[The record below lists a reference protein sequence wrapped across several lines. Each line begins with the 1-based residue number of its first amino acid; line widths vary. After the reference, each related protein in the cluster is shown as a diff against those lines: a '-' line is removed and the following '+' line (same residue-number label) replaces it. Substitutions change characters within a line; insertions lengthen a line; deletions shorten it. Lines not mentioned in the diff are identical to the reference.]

1 MLAFFCDNATKIPTF
16 VPSKQNEMKRKY
28 AIVGVGGIG
37 GYYGGRLAQSGQEV
51 HFLCRSDYQ
60 HIKEHGLQVESV
72 KGDFHLTQVNAY
84 NDAQQMPACDVVL
97 VCTKTLSNNQL
108 KDILPPILHPDSLVI
123 LVQNG
128 LGLEQ
133 ALEKDLPD
141 INLAGATAFI
151 CSFKTGPGKVHHAEY
166 GELSLS
172 PYKSSLK
179 PYRPFVGELLHQ
191 VSSDLQQAGIPT
203 QYIEDLNFLRWKKL
217 VWNIP
222 YNGLT
227 VLMNASTDK
236 LTFDADSRQLLKDLM
251 TEVIEAADACGAHIP
266 ADFVDKMIRSTEKM
280 TPYSPSM
287 KLDYEASRP
296 MEIDTMYTCPILT
309 ARAAGYEMKK
319 TAVLEQQLRFKEQYR
334 L

>member
-1 MLAFFCDNATKIPTF
+1 
-16 VPSKQNEMKRKY
+16 MKRKY

-60 HIKEHGLQVESV
+60 HIKEHGLKVESV

-84 NDAQQMPACDVVL
+84 NDAKQMPPCDVIL
-97 VCTKTLSNNQL
+97 VCTKTLSNHQL
-108 KDILPPILHPDSLVI
+108 KEILPPLVHQDSLVI

-128 LGLEQ
+128 LGMEQ
-133 ALEKDLPD
+133 ALSREFS
-141 INLAGATAFI
+141 NLSIAGATAFI
-151 CSFKTGPGKVHHAEY
+151 CSFKVGQGHIRHAEY

-172 PYKSSLK
+172 PYHACVADSLK
-179 PYRPFVGELLHQ
+179 Q
-191 VSSDLQQAGIPT
+191 VALDLQQAGIPT
-203 QYIEDLNFLRWKKL
+203 QYVDDLNYLRWKKL

-236 LTFDADSRQLLKDLM
+236 LTFDADSRPLLQDLM
-251 TEVIEAADACGAHIP
+251 REVIEAAAVCGATIP
-266 ADFVDKMIRSTEKM
+266 FDFIDKMIASTEKM

-296 MEIDTMYTCPILT
+296 MEIDTMYTCPIQT

-319 TAVLEQQLRFKEQYR
+319 TAVLEQQLRFKEKYR

>member
-1 MLAFFCDNATKIPTF
+1 
-16 VPSKQNEMKRKY
+16 MKRKY

-37 GYYGGRLAQSGQEV
+37 GYYGGRLAQSGQDV

-60 HIKEHGLQVESV
+60 YIKEHGLKVESV

-84 NDAQQMPACDVVL
+84 NDAKQMPPCDVIL
-97 VCTKTLSNNQL
+97 VCTKTLSNYQL

-141 INLAGATAFI
+141 IKIAGATAFI
-151 CSFKTGPGKVHHAEY
+151 CSFKVRQGYIRHAEY

-172 PYKSSLK
+172 PYHACVADSLK
-179 PYRPFVGELLHQ
+179 Q
-191 VSSDLQQAGIPT
+191 VALDLQQAGIPT
-203 QYIEDLNFLRWKKL
+203 QYVDDLNYLRWKKL

-236 LTFDADSRQLLKDLM
+236 LTFDADSRPLLRDLM
-251 TEVIEAADACGAHIP
+251 REVIEAAAACGATIP
-266 ADFVDKMIRSTEKM
+266 FDFIDKMIASTEKM

-296 MEIDTMYTCPILT
+296 MEIDTMYTCPIQT

-319 TAVLEQQLRFKEQYR
+319 TAVLEQQLRFKEKHR

>member
-1 MLAFFCDNATKIPTF
+1 
-16 VPSKQNEMKRKY
+16 MKRRY

-60 HIKEHGLQVESV
+60 HIKEHGLKVESV

-84 NDAQQMPACDVVL
+84 NDAKQMPPCDVIL
-97 VCTKTLSNNQL
+97 VCTKTLSNHQL
-108 KDILPPILHPDSLVI
+108 KEILPSLVHQDSLVI

-128 LGLEQ
+128 LGMEQ
-133 ALEKDLPD
+133 TLAQALPD
-141 INLAGATAFI
+141 IKIAGATAFI
-151 CSFKTGPGKVHHAEY
+151 CSFKVGQGHIRHAEY

-172 PYKSSLK
+172 PYHACVADSLK
-179 PYRPFVGELLHQ
+179 Q
-191 VSSDLQQAGIPT
+191 VALDLQQAGIPT
-203 QYIEDLNFLRWKKL
+203 QYVDDLNYLRWKKL

-236 LTFDADSRQLLKDLM
+236 LTFDADSRPLLQDLM
-251 TEVIEAADACGAHIP
+251 REVIEAAAACGATIP
-266 ADFVDKMIRSTEKM
+266 FDFIDKMIASTEKM

-319 TAVLEQQLRFKEQYR
+319 TAVLEQQLRFKEKYR

>member
-1 MLAFFCDNATKIPTF
+1 
-16 VPSKQNEMKRKY
+16 MKRRY

-37 GYYGGRLAQSGQEV
+37 GYYGGRLAQSGQDV

-60 HIKEHGLQVESV
+60 HIKSQGLQVDSV
-72 KGDFHLTQVNAY
+72 KGDFVLPQVNAY
-84 NDAQQMPACDVVL
+84 NDAKQMPPCDVIL
-97 VCTKTLSNNQL
+97 VCTKTLSNYQL
-108 KDILPPILHPDSLVI
+108 KEILPSLVHQDSIVI
-123 LVQNG
+123 LIQNG
-128 LGLEQ
+128 LGMEQ
-133 ALEKDLPD
+133 TLAQTLPD
-141 INLAGATAFI
+141 IKIAGATAFI
-151 CSFKTGPGKVHHAEY
+151 CSFKVGQGHIRHAEY

-172 PYKSSLK
+172 PYHACVADSLK
-179 PYRPFVGELLHQ
+179 Q
-191 VSSDLQQAGIPT
+191 VALDLQQAGIPT
-203 QYIEDLNFLRWKKL
+203 QYVDDLNYLRWKKL

-236 LTFDADSRQLLKDLM
+236 LTFDADTRRLLQDLM
-251 TEVIEAADACGAHIP
+251 REVIEAAAACGATIP
-266 ADFVDKMIRSTEKM
+266 FDFIDKMIASTEKM

-296 MEIDTMYTCPILT
+296 MEIDTMYTCPIQT

-319 TAVLEQQLRFKEQYR
+319 TAVLEQQLRFKEKYR

>member
-1 MLAFFCDNATKIPTF
+1 
-16 VPSKQNEMKRKY
+16 MKRKY

-37 GYYGGRLAQSGQEV
+37 GYYGGRLAQSGQDV

-60 HIKEHGLQVESV
+60 YIKEHGLKVESV

-84 NDAQQMPACDVVL
+84 NDAKQMPPCDVIL
-97 VCTKTLSNNQL
+97 VCTKTLSNYQL
-108 KDILPPILHPDSLVI
+108 KEILPSLVHQDSIVI
-123 LVQNG
+123 LIQNG
-128 LGLEQ
+128 LGMEQ
-133 ALEKDLPD
+133 TLAQALPD
-141 INLAGATAFI
+141 IKIAGATAFI
-151 CSFKTGPGKVHHAEY
+151 CSFKVGQGHIRHAEY

-172 PYKSSLK
+172 PYQACVADSLK
-179 PYRPFVGELLHQ
+179 Q
-191 VSSDLQQAGIPT
+191 VALDLQQAGIPT
-203 QYIEDLNFLRWKKL
+203 QYVDDLNYLRWKKL

-227 VLMNASTDK
+227 VLMNASTDQ

-251 TEVIEAADACGAHIP
+251 REVIEAAAACGATIP
-266 ADFVDKMIRSTEKM
+266 FDFIDKMIASTEKM

-319 TAVLEQQLRFKEQYR
+319 TAVLEQQLRFKEKHR

>member
-1 MLAFFCDNATKIPTF
+1 
-16 VPSKQNEMKRKY
+16 MKRRY

-60 HIKEHGLQVESV
+60 YIKNHGLKVESV

-84 NDAQQMPACDVVL
+84 NDAKQMPPCDVIL
-97 VCTKTLSNNQL
+97 VCTKTLSNHQL
-108 KDILPPILHPDSLVI
+108 KEILPSLVHQDSLVI

-128 LGLEQ
+128 LGMEQ
-133 ALEKDLPD
+133 TLAQALPD
-141 INLAGATAFI
+141 IKIAGATAFI
-151 CSFKTGPGKVHHAEY
+151 CSFKVGQGHIRHAEY

-172 PYKSSLK
+172 PYHACVADSLK
-179 PYRPFVGELLHQ
+179 Q
-191 VSSDLQQAGIPT
+191 VALDLQQAGIPT
-203 QYIEDLNFLRWKKL
+203 QYVDDLNYLRWKKL

-236 LTFDADSRQLLKDLM
+236 LTFDADSRPLLQDLM
-251 TEVIEAADACGAHIP
+251 REVIEAAAACGATIP
-266 ADFVDKMIRSTEKM
+266 FDFIDKMIASTEKM

-319 TAVLEQQLRFKEQYR
+319 TAVLEQQLRFKEKYR

>member
-1 MLAFFCDNATKIPTF
+1 
-16 VPSKQNEMKRKY
+16 MKRRY

-60 HIKEHGLQVESV
+60 HIKEHGLKVESV

-84 NDAQQMPACDVVL
+84 NDAKQMPPCDVIL
-97 VCTKTLSNNQL
+97 VCTKTLSNYQL
-108 KDILPPILHPDSLVI
+108 KEILPSLVHQDSLVI

-128 LGLEQ
+128 LGMEQ
-133 ALEKDLPD
+133 TLAQALPD
-141 INLAGATAFI
+141 IKIAGATAFI
-151 CSFKTGPGKVHHAEY
+151 CSFKVGQGHIRHAEY

-172 PYKSSLK
+172 PYHACVADSLK
-179 PYRPFVGELLHQ
+179 Q
-191 VSSDLQQAGIPT
+191 VALDLQQAGIPT
-203 QYIEDLNFLRWKKL
+203 QYVDDLNYLRWKKL

-236 LTFDADSRQLLKDLM
+236 LTFDADSRPLLQDLM
-251 TEVIEAADACGAHIP
+251 REVIEAAAACGATIP
-266 ADFVDKMIRSTEKM
+266 FDFIDKMIASTEKM

-319 TAVLEQQLRFKEQYR
+319 TAVLEQQLRFKEKHR

>member
-1 MLAFFCDNATKIPTF
+1 
-16 VPSKQNEMKRKY
+16 MKRRY

-60 HIKEHGLQVESV
+60 YIKNHGLKVESV

-84 NDAQQMPACDVVL
+84 NDAKQMPPCDVIL
-97 VCTKTLSNNQL
+97 VCTKTLSNHQL
-108 KDILPPILHPDSLVI
+108 KEILPSLVHQDSLVI

-128 LGLEQ
+128 LGMEQ
-133 ALEKDLPD
+133 TLAQALPD
-141 INLAGATAFI
+141 IKIAGATAFI
-151 CSFKTGPGKVHHAEY
+151 CSFKVGQGHIRHAEY

-172 PYKSSLK
+172 PYHACVADSLK
-179 PYRPFVGELLHQ
+179 Q
-191 VSSDLQQAGIPT
+191 VALDLQQAGIPT
-203 QYIEDLNFLRWKKL
+203 QYVDDLNYLRWKKL

-227 VLMNASTDK
+227 VLMNVSTDK
-236 LTFDADSRQLLKDLM
+236 LTFDADSRPLLQDLM
-251 TEVIEAADACGAHIP
+251 REVIEAAAACGATIP
-266 ADFVDKMIRSTEKM
+266 FDFIDKMIASTEKM

-319 TAVLEQQLRFKEQYR
+319 TAVLEQQLRFKEKYR

>member
-1 MLAFFCDNATKIPTF
+1 
-16 VPSKQNEMKRKY
+16 MKRKY

-60 HIKEHGLQVESV
+60 HIKEHGLKVESV
-72 KGDFHLTQVNAY
+72 KGDFHLTQVNAH
-84 NDAQQMPACDVVL
+84 NDAKQMPPCDVIL
-97 VCTKTLSNNQL
+97 VCTKTLSNYQL
-108 KDILPPILHPDSLVI
+108 KEILPPLVHQDSLVI

-128 LGLEQ
+128 LGMEQ
-133 ALEKDLPD
+133 TLAQALPD
-141 INLAGATAFI
+141 IKIAGATAFI
-151 CSFKTGPGKVHHAEY
+151 CSFKVGQGHIRHAEY

-172 PYKSSLK
+172 PYHACVADSLK
-179 PYRPFVGELLHQ
+179 Q
-191 VSSDLQQAGIPT
+191 VALDLQQAGIPT
-203 QYIEDLNFLRWKKL
+203 QYVDDLNYLRWKKL

-236 LTFDADSRQLLKDLM
+236 LTFDADSRPLLQDLM
-251 TEVIEAADACGAHIP
+251 REVIEAAAACGATIP
-266 ADFVDKMIRSTEKM
+266 FDFIDKMIASTEKM

-296 MEIDTMYTCPILT
+296 MEIDTM
-309 ARAAGYEMKK
+309 K
-319 TAVLEQQLRFKEQYR
+319 
-334 L
+334 

>member
-1 MLAFFCDNATKIPTF
+1 
-16 VPSKQNEMKRKY
+16 MKRKY

-60 HIKEHGLQVESV
+60 HIKEHGLKVESV

-84 NDAQQMPACDVVL
+84 NDAKQMPPCDVIL
-97 VCTKTLSNNQL
+97 VCTKTLSNYQL
-108 KDILPPILHPDSLVI
+108 KEILPPLVHQDSLVI

-128 LGLEQ
+128 LGMEQTLAQ
-133 ALEKDLPD
+133 ALPGIK
-141 INLAGATAFI
+141 IAGATAFI
-151 CSFKTGPGKVHHAEY
+151 CSFKVGRGHIRHAEY

-172 PYKSSLK
+172 PYHACVADSLK
-179 PYRPFVGELLHQ
+179 Q
-191 VSSDLQQAGIPT
+191 VALDLQQAGIPT
-203 QYIEDLNFLRWKKL
+203 QYVDDLNYLRWKKL

-236 LTFDADSRQLLKDLM
+236 LTFDADSRPLLQDLM
-251 TEVIEAADACGAHIP
+251 REVIEAAAACGATIP
-266 ADFVDKMIRSTEKM
+266 FDFIDKMIASTEKM

-319 TAVLEQQLRFKEQYR
+319 TAVLEQQLRFKEKHR

>member
-1 MLAFFCDNATKIPTF
+1 
-16 VPSKQNEMKRKY
+16 MKRKY

-60 HIKEHGLQVESV
+60 HIKEHGLKVESV

-84 NDAQQMPACDVVL
+84 NDAKQMPPCDVIL
-97 VCTKTLSNNQL
+97 VCTKTLSNYQL
-108 KDILPPILHPDSLVI
+108 KEILPPLVHQDSLVI

-128 LGLEQ
+128 LGMEQ
-133 ALEKDLPD
+133 TLAQALPD
-141 INLAGATAFI
+141 IKIAGATAFI
-151 CSFKTGPGKVHHAEY
+151 CSFKVGQGHIRHAEY

-172 PYKSSLK
+172 PYHACVADSLK
-179 PYRPFVGELLHQ
+179 Q
-191 VSSDLQQAGIPT
+191 VALDLQQAGIPT
-203 QYIEDLNFLRWKKL
+203 QYVDDLNYLRWKKL

-236 LTFDADSRQLLKDLM
+236 LTFDADSRPLLQDLM
-251 TEVIEAADACGAHIP
+251 REVIEAAAACGATIP
-266 ADFVDKMIRSTEKM
+266 FDFIDKMIASTEKM

-319 TAVLEQQLRFKEQYR
+319 TAVLEQQLRFKEKYR

>member
-1 MLAFFCDNATKIPTF
+1 
-16 VPSKQNEMKRKY
+16 MKRKY

-60 HIKEHGLQVESV
+60 HIKEHGLKVESV

-84 NDAQQMPACDVVL
+84 NDAKQMPPCDVIL
-97 VCTKTLSNNQL
+97 VCTKTLSNYQL
-108 KDILPPILHPDSLVI
+108 KEILPPLVHQDSLVI

-128 LGLEQ
+128 LGMEQ
-133 ALEKDLPD
+133 TLAQALPD
-141 INLAGATAFI
+141 IKIAGATAFI
-151 CSFKTGPGKVHHAEY
+151 CSFKVGQGHIRHAEY

-172 PYKSSLK
+172 PYHACVADSLK
-179 PYRPFVGELLHQ
+179 Q
-191 VSSDLQQAGIPT
+191 VALDLQQAGIPT
-203 QYIEDLNFLRWKKL
+203 QYVDDLNYLRWKKL

-236 LTFDADSRQLLKDLM
+236 LTFDADTRRLLQDLM
-251 TEVIEAADACGAHIP
+251 REVIEAAATCGATIP
-266 ADFVDKMIRSTEKM
+266 FDFIDKMIASTEKM

-296 MEIDTMYTCPILT
+296 MEIDTMYTCPIQT

-319 TAVLEQQLRFKEQYR
+319 TAVLEQQLRFKEKHR

>member
-1 MLAFFCDNATKIPTF
+1 
-16 VPSKQNEMKRKY
+16 MKRKY

-60 HIKEHGLQVESV
+60 HIKEHGLKVESV

-84 NDAQQMPACDVVL
+84 NDAKQMPPCDVIL
-97 VCTKTLSNNQL
+97 VCTKTLSNYQL
-108 KDILPPILHPDSLVI
+108 KEILPPLVHQDSLVI

-128 LGLEQ
+128 LGMEQTLAQ
-133 ALEKDLPD
+133 ALPGIK
-141 INLAGATAFI
+141 IAGATAFI
-151 CSFKTGPGKVHHAEY
+151 CSFKVGRGHIRHAEY

-172 PYKSSLK
+172 PYHACVADSLK
-179 PYRPFVGELLHQ
+179 Q
-191 VSSDLQQAGIPT
+191 VALDLQQAGIPT
-203 QYIEDLNFLRWKKL
+203 QYVDDLNYLRWKKL

-236 LTFDADSRQLLKDLM
+236 LTFDADSRPLLQDLM
-251 TEVIEAADACGAHIP
+251 REVIEAAAACGATIP
-266 ADFVDKMIRSTEKM
+266 FDFIDKMIASTEKM

-319 TAVLEQQLRFKEQYR
+319 TAVLEQQLRFKEIHR

>member
-1 MLAFFCDNATKIPTF
+1 
-16 VPSKQNEMKRKY
+16 MKRRY

-60 HIKEHGLQVESV
+60 YIKDHGLKVESV

-84 NDAQQMPACDVVL
+84 NDAKQMPPCDVIL
-97 VCTKTLSNNQL
+97 VCTKTLSNHQL
-108 KDILPPILHPDSLVI
+108 KEILPPLLHQDSLVI

-128 LGLEQ
+128 LGMEQ
-133 ALEKDLPD
+133 TLAQALPD
-141 INLAGATAFI
+141 IKIAGATAFI
-151 CSFKTGPGKVHHAEY
+151 CSFKVGQGHIRHAEY

-172 PYKSSLK
+172 PYHACVADSLK
-179 PYRPFVGELLHQ
+179 Q
-191 VSSDLQQAGIPT
+191 VALDLQQAGIPT
-203 QYIEDLNFLRWKKL
+203 QYVDDLNYLRWKKL

-236 LTFDADSRQLLKDLM
+236 LTFDADSRPLLQDLM
-251 TEVIEAADACGAHIP
+251 REVIEAAAACGATIP
-266 ADFVDKMIRSTEKM
+266 FDFIDKMIASTEKM

-319 TAVLEQQLRFKEQYR
+319 TAVLEQQLRFKEKYR

>member
-1 MLAFFCDNATKIPTF
+1 
-16 VPSKQNEMKRKY
+16 MKRKY

-60 HIKEHGLQVESV
+60 HIKEHGLKVESV

-84 NDAQQMPACDVVL
+84 NDAKQMPPCDVIL
-97 VCTKTLSNNQL
+97 VCTKTLSNHQL
-108 KDILPPILHPDSLVI
+108 KEILPSLVHQDSLVI

-128 LGLEQ
+128 LGMEQ
-133 ALEKDLPD
+133 TLAQALPD
-141 INLAGATAFI
+141 IKIAGATAFI
-151 CSFKTGPGKVHHAEY
+151 CSFKVGQGHIRHAEY

-172 PYKSSLK
+172 PYHACVADSLK
-179 PYRPFVGELLHQ
+179 Q
-191 VSSDLQQAGIPT
+191 VALDLQQAGIPT
-203 QYIEDLNFLRWKKL
+203 QYVDDLNYLRWKKL

-236 LTFDADSRQLLKDLM
+236 LTFDADSRPLLQDLM
-251 TEVIEAADACGAHIP
+251 REVIEAAAACGATIP
-266 ADFVDKMIRSTEKM
+266 FDFIDKMIASTEKM

-319 TAVLEQQLRFKEQYR
+319 TAVLEQQLRFKEKYR